1 MSILP
6 RAEILLGGFAYSLAK
21 WITFTGQAATVTN
34 DAYFAYAMR
43 HGRDNP
49 VTNTATVKPGDETM
63 TQSKP
68 LTIRPATPADVDE
81 VTWIYIDSWNAGF
94 GELLSQA
101 DRTVTPDLVERWSHD
116 LALPDPHRWWVAERM
131 GSIVGVV
138 GIGPSRD
145 PVDPQLGE
153 LDTIAVDPPHWRT
166 GIGRALISLA
176 FQYLVSD
183 GYNEAIVW
191 TVEGYE
197 RGIAFY
203 EAMGWRRDG
212 GVRDEGRQVRFRRNL
227 ARLVLD
233 RRGPIKNPPARIK
246 KMGLRES

>member
-1 MSILP
+1 MSTLP

-68 LTIRPATPADVDE
+68 PSIRSATPADVDE
-81 VTWIYIDSWNAGF
+81 VTCIYIDSWNAGY
-94 GELLSQA
+94 GELLSRA
-101 DRTVTPDLVERWSHD
+101 DRTVTPDLVKRWSHD
-116 LALPDPHRWWVAERM
+116 LARPVPHRWWVAERM
-131 GSIVGVV
+131 GLIVGVV

-166 GIGRALISLA
+166 GVGRALISLA

-212 GVRDEGRQVRFRRNL
+212 GVRDEGLQIRFRQNL
-227 ARLVLD
+227 TML
-233 RRGPIKNPPARIK
+233 G
-246 KMGLRES
+246 